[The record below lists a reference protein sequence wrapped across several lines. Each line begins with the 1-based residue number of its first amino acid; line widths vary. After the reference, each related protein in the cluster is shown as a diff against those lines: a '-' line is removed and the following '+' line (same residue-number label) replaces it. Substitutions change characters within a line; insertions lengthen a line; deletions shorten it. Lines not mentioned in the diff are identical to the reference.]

1 VDNCSKQTTQK
12 ENSQEQKLL
21 RAYHAI
27 GDELISLTSLP
38 ELLNKILEISK
49 NVFQFENAIMRLVS
63 DDGTEL
69 VLAASYGYPDPALKR
84 KLQMGEG
91 IMGRVAASAAPV
103 LIDNVT
109 QDHDYIPGIPDA
121 RSALCVPLVA
131 RDRVIGVFNVES
143 HQESSFHS
151 GDVAPLMTMA
161 AQAAIA
167 IENARLYER
176 TSQLTERFRQ
186 LHQFNDRILQSTTL
200 GIYTLDANLC
210 ITSWNKRMEK
220 ASGMTENQVL
230 GRPLLTLFPVLAEEG
245 FDDRLNRVLKTG
257 KPEKLQLI
265 HYNLQGQRRV
275 QKRRLSPLKDG
286 DVTTGVV
293 IVVEDITEFKG
304 LLDQMIQSEKLAE
317 IGRLSSG
324 VAHEI
329 NNPLEVISYSAQ
341 LLLREESLSDFHQEL
356 LTRIGSEV
364 ERLQALTSGLLGFSR
379 SGSMKKSRIDVNE
392 VLEQVL
398 TFIGY
403 QIQRGQHEVVRNFGE
418 VPAIMA
424 DPNQLKQV
432 YINLIMNAVQA
443 MKTPGIITLT
453 TRALAYG
460 VEIDIADTGDGVEEE
475 LRDKIFEPFYTTKP
489 EGEGTGL
496 GLYLCR
502 KIMSDHEGSLNFES
516 TRGEGSRFIL
526 RLPLRTR

>member
-1 VDNCSKQTTQK
+1 
-12 ENSQEQKLL
+12 
-21 RAYHAI
+21 
-27 GDELISLTSLP
+27 
-38 ELLNKILEISK
+38 
-49 NVFQFENAIMRLVS
+49 M
-63 DDGTEL
+63 
-69 VLAASYGYPDPALKR
+69 
-84 KLQMGEG
+84 
-91 IMGRVAASAAPV
+91 
-103 LIDNVT
+103 LIDNVIE
-109 QDHDYIPGIPDA
+109 DHDYIPGIPNA

-143 HQESSFHS
+143 HQEGSFHS
-151 GDVAPLMTMA
+151 EDVAPLMTMA

-220 ASGMTENQVL
+220 ASGMTEDQVL

-265 HYNLQGQRRV
+265 HYNLKGQRRV

-341 LLLREESLSDFHQEL
+341 LLLR
-356 LTRIGSEV
+356 
-364 ERLQALTSGLLGFSR
+364 
-379 SGSMKKSRIDVNE
+379 
-392 VLEQVL
+392 
-398 TFIGY
+398 
-403 QIQRGQHEVVRNFGE
+403 
-418 VPAIMA
+418 
-424 DPNQLKQV
+424 
-432 YINLIMNAVQA
+432 
-443 MKTPGIITLT
+443 
-453 TRALAYG
+453 
-460 VEIDIADTGDGVEEE
+460 
-475 LRDKIFEPFYTTKP
+475 
-489 EGEGTGL
+489 
-496 GLYLCR
+496 
-502 KIMSDHEGSLNFES
+502 
-516 TRGEGSRFIL
+516 
-526 RLPLRTR
+526 

>member
-1 VDNCSKQTTQK
+1 MDNRTKRK
-12 ENSQEQKLL
+12 VYNEDSQEQRLL

-27 GDELISLTSLP
+27 GNELISLTSLP
-38 ELLNKILEISK
+38 ELLNKILQISK

-63 DDGTEL
+63 EDGKEL

-84 KLQMGEG
+84 KLKMGEG

-109 QDHDYIPGIPDA
+109 EDHDYIPGIPDA

-143 HQESSFHS
+143 HHEGSFHS
-151 GDVAPLMTMA
+151 DDVAPLMTMA

-176 TSQLTERFRQ
+176 TSQLTERYRQ
-186 LHQFNDRILQSTTL
+186 LHQFNNRILQSTAL
-200 GIYTLDANLC
+200 GIYTLDSSLC

-220 ASGMTENQVL
+220 ASGMTEDQVL
-230 GRPLLTLFPVLAEEG
+230 GRPLLTLFPVLAGEG
-245 FDDRLNRVLKTG
+245 FDDRLNQVLKTG

-265 HYNLQGQRRV
+265 HYNLKGQRRV

-324 VAHEI
+324 IAHEI

-341 LLLREESLSDFHQEL
+341 LLLREERLSDFHQEL
-356 LTRIGSEV
+356 LARIGSEV
-364 ERLQALTSGLLGFSR
+364 ERLQALTSGMLGFSR
-379 SGSMKKSRIDVNE
+379 SGSMKKSRINVNE
-392 VLEQVL
+392 VLDQVL

-403 QIQRGQHEVVRNFGE
+403 QIQRGQHEVVCVFDD
-418 VPAIMA
+418 VPDIMA

-443 MKTPGIITLT
+443 MANPGTITLT
-453 TRALAYG
+453 TRALPFG
-460 VEIDIADTGDGVEEE
+460 VEIVIADTGKGVDESIRE
-475 LRDKIFEPFYTTKP
+475 KIFEPFYTTKP

-502 KIMSDHEGSLNFES
+502 KIMSEHEGSLNFES
-516 TRGEGSRFIL
+516 TPGEGSCFII